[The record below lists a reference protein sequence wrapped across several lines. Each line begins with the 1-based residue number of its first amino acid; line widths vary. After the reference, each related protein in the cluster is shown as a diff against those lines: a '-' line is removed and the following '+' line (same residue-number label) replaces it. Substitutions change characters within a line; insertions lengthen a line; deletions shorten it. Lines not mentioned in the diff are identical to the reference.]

1 MDFNFGSFTLKTDI
15 GLVFVNKEIV
25 VPFSVWFYFSNKVE
39 LSVLG
44 GLRSFSTDVFYL
56 EQNSIVYDDVQVS
69 EQSQWFANLDFMF
82 PIGEVCQNNI
92 NLEFGMP
99 SGKNS
104 LMLPDY
110 SKVNEKTGLYGFS
123 EFNLPMLTSEYS
135 ILFYFENSQIDLSWD
150 A

>member
-1 MDFNFGSFTLKTDI
+1 MMMFKFQ
-15 GLVFVNKEIV
+15 
-25 VPFSVWFYFSNKVE
+25 SN
-39 LSVLG
+39 L
-44 GLRSFSTDVFYL
+44 
-56 EQNSIVYDDVQVS
+56 N
-69 EQSQWFANLDFMF
+69 
-82 PIGEVCQNNI
+82 GEVCQNNI

-150 A
+150 AWWLELPENLGIARHQVSLLYSFLPTKNN